1 MSMLLADD
9 WKDYE
14 LIDTG
19 GGEKLERWGKY
30 TLRRP
35 DPQAIWPVA
44 GNEKAWRN
52 VDAHYHR
59 SSSGGGRWEYFRK
72 LPAQWTIKYGDLEF
86 FVEPTGFKH
95 TGLFPEQ
102 AVNWK
107 WIESKIR
114 GAVGAAGRT
123 DDQKY
128 DREDIAGIEGEG
140 RRISVLNL
148 FAYTGG
154 ATVAAA
160 HAGAEVCHVDAS
172 KGMVA
177 RAKENLALSKLA
189 DRPVRFIVDDV
200 VKFVARE
207 NRRGRRY
214 DAVIMDPPSY
224 GRGPNGELWK
234 IEDEIYG
241 LITQCMDIL
250 TEKPLFFLVN
260 SYTTGLSPTVIGNM
274 LKLSMQRKFGGGVT
288 ADEIGLPVSAADLVL
303 PCGASGRWEAL

>member
-1 MSMLLADD
+1 MLLAED

-35 DPQAIWPVA
+35 DPQAIWPIT
-44 GNEKAWRN
+44 GNEKSWKN

-59 SSSGGGRWEYFRK
+59 SSSGGGRWEYK
-72 LPAQWTIKYGDLEF
+72 KQLPSKWTIKYGDLEF
-86 FVEPTGFKH
+86 YIEPTGFKH

-107 WIESKIR
+107 WIEKKIR
-114 GAVGAAGRT
+114 GAGKKV
-123 DDQKY
+123 
-128 DREDIAGIEGEG
+128 
-140 RRISVLNL
+140 SVLNL

-172 KGMVA
+172 KGMVT
-177 RAKENLALSKLA
+177 RAKENMALSKLG

-207 NRRGRRY
+207 KRRGRRY

-224 GRGPNGELWK
+224 GRGPNGEVWK
-234 IEDEIYG
+234 IEDEIFG
-241 LITQCMDIL
+241 LITQCMDVL
-250 TEKPLFFLVN
+250 TDEPLFFIIN
-260 SYTTGLSPTVIGNM
+260 SYTTGLSDVVTRNM
-274 LKLSMQRKFGGGVT
+274 LVKCLPGGKVESGVL
-288 ADEIGLPVSAADLVL
+288 ALPQKDSDILL
-303 PCGASGRWEAL
+303 PCGTTSRWQP